1 MTDKN
6 EQQLVISAIGHD
18 RKGLVSQLSAAI
30 VENGANILDSRMT
43 ILGGEFAMLI
53 LVTAPWNA
61 LAKLEQHLPGLAE
74 ELGLTL
80 ISKRTSITEASESA
94 LPYHVEVVAIDQP
107 GIVKGI
113 TSFFSNQGVNIHDLN
128 TIRYQ
133 AAHTGTPLFSI
144 SMTLNVPSAI
154 SLSELRERFF
164 NLCDEQNIDGIIE
177 PIK

>member
-1 MTDKN
+1 MTEKN
-6 EQQLVISAIGHD
+6 EQQLVISAIGQD
-18 RKGLVSQLSAAI
+18 RKGLVSQLSKAI

-43 ILGGEFAMLI
+43 ILGGEFAILI

-61 LAKLEQHLPGLAE
+61 LAKLEQHLPTLAQ
-74 ELGLTL
+74 ELDLTL
-80 ISKRTSITEASESA
+80 ISKRTNTAEPSEPA

-107 GIVKGI
+107 GIVKEIAG
-113 TSFFSNQGVNIHDLN
+113 FFSEQGVNIHDLN

-144 SMTLNVPSAI
+144 SMTLNVPATL

-164 NLCDEQNIDGIIE
+164 SLCDDQNIDGIIE